1 MAITTLSRI
10 TETIEKAIDYI
21 VNPLKTYSVISEDIL
36 VSNFECSIE
45 NTQKEFLD
53 IHDLSK
59 NIKGDY
65 TGVGGKNILAWHI
78 IQSFSPE
85 DNITD
90 EQAHKFGKELA
101 DNFLGGK
108 YQYILAT
115 HNDKNHL
122 HNHIIFNACSFQDFK
137 KFRTEKNKQY
147 INLREIS
154 DEICRENNLT
164 ITPYEF
170 IRNNNKSKKKLIED
184 ELDLSNKD
192 KTFKEILEDDLL
204 KVLPQSISWDNF
216 LDRMKILGYEYVDD
230 KFGLGF
236 KAETQKYFTRVSSLS
251 NEFSKEE
258 IEKYLKENKSVRS
271 KLEETKPKNNNV
283 QAKSNLDLIDTK
295 EVLKFKIS
303 WRAKLKYCIDYYIFK
318 SNNYDEFLNCMV
330 ETGYNIKY
338 GKHISFRCKGMDK
351 DIRAKVLGEEYT
363 EDKIKERILSNN
375 KTLPKVPNQKNKTYY
390 QKNDIK
396 VSIKKLI
403 DINNNEKYI
412 NELYYQKYV
421 KRHNTEQMIAT
432 DNFMRKYK
440 YNEDTLK
447 IAIDELKFKI
457 LSDNKELLAL
467 EKDFKTLEK
476 IQITNENKEN
486 INKAYDN
493 LNRLKEKLESRIKEN
508 KHFLSEHTV
517 VKENLELYNRNNI
530 IKERIK

>member
-21 VNPLKTYSVISEDIL
+21 VNPLKAYSVISEDIL

-170 IRNNNKSKKKLIED
+170 IRNNNKSKKKLVED

-216 LDRMKILGYEYVDD
+216 LDRMKILGYEYIDD

-236 KAETQKYFTRVSSLS
+236 KSETQKYFTRVSSLG

-258 IEKYLKENKSVRS
+258 IEKYLKENKSIRS
-271 KLEETKPKNNNV
+271 KLEETKPKNDNV
-283 QAKSNLDLIDTK
+283 QAKSNLDLIDPK

-318 SNNYDEFLNCMV
+318 SNNYDEFLNGMV

-363 EDKIKERILSNN
+363 EDKIKERISVTN
-375 KTLPKVPNQKNKTYY
+375 KILPKIPSTKNKDYY
-390 QKNDIK
+390 QKNNIK

-403 DINNNEKYI
+403 DINNNEKYK
-412 NELYYQKYV
+412 NEVYYQKYV
-421 KRHNTEQMIAT
+421 KRHNTDQMIAT
-432 DNFMRKYK
+432 DNFMRKNNYT
-440 YNEDTLK
+440 EDTLN
-447 IAIDELKFKI
+447 IAIDELKSKI
-457 LSDNKELLAL
+457 LNDSRELIIL
-467 EKDFKTLEK
+467 EKDFKNLA
-476 IQITNENKEN
+476 N
-486 INKAYDN
+486 IKVTDQNKASIKEAYNN
-493 LNRLKEKLESRIKEN
+493 LNRLKDKLETRINLN
-508 KHFLSEHTV
+508 KSLLAEHNI
-517 VKENLELYNRNNI
+517 VKENINLFNKNQNTQKL
-530 IKERIK
+530 